1 MFPLGQIVLGVA
13 QHVKLLLS
21 LNILLG
27 VALLGAVVHSSPE
40 HMGQQAHVETGS
52 AFMLQSGYS
61 VLTDSLEDGPRKQ
74 AYQIRPIIPPLFYK
88 FHFVFALLMFF
99 FVALMVLAPTM
110 TERALLLLPVVL
122 SYGASHILF
131 ACDQAEMLEGMMERY
146 KRRISKPLGYGAE
159 SGAADG

>member
-1 MFPLGQIVLGVA
+1 MFQIAQIVLGLA

-21 LNILLG
+21 LNLLLG
-27 VALLGAVVHSSPE
+27 VALLGAVVHSSPA
-40 HMGQQAHVETGS
+40 HMGQPEHVENGG
-52 AFMLQSGYS
+52 AFVLPSGYS
-61 VLTDSLEDGPRKQ
+61 VLTDSLDGGPRKQ

-88 FHFVFALLMFF
+88 FHFVFTLLMFF
-99 FVALMVLAPTM
+99 FVALIVLAPTM

-146 KRRISKPLGYGAE
+146 KRRISKPLGYEGE
-159 SGAADG
+159 PGAADG